1 MQIRRP
7 LILIYLA
14 TAFAVAVVLAVL
26 ELGVRLH
33 ERSRTATIAGSVPE
47 LMTQMMT
54 ARISGR
60 EIGNQM
66 LVHNMA
72 LFSANPDPGSVME
85 AYVGTSRTKVLRPS
99 WTGHTHAV
107 NASGNSYNEITYGLL
122 MQAEVARLQFPN
134 LKRVYFEASLLL
146 RRPDRLIV
154 EPDHTKYLPLLESLL
169 PLRNQLPGSEVFR
182 TQLASAKSGKR
193 KKAWRLELFDHREDM
208 RLTQLLPSAFQTDN
222 STNEI
227 PVRGDRLFQELD
239 PTGQRKADPVASIP
253 KQQQRPEV
261 TKDNIKVQRLR
272 EIKGWA
278 PWDGLYDMVALWGEA
293 HGIEI
298 VLFQPPVR
306 SDLYRYQVEMGLADH
321 VADLRRV
328 SLKYGIPFID
338 MNRPELGYMS
348 DWALFSDEDH
358 LETCEGIFL
367 IQTKLNDEYGK
378 FGKDGGASINP
389 PGYEFLKEMA
399 KIKCATKIYGTDR

>member
-14 TAFAVAVVLAVL
+14 TAFVVAVVLAAL

-33 ERSRTATIAGSVPE
+33 ERSRTATIAGSVSE
-47 LMTQMMT
+47 LMTKMMT

-72 LFSANPDPGSVME
+72 LFSAHPDPGSVTE
-85 AYVGTSRTKVLRPS
+85 AYVGTSRTKVLRPA

-122 MQAEVARLQFPN
+122 LQAEVARLQFPN

-169 PLRNQLPGSEVFR
+169 PLRDQLPGSEVFR
-182 TQLASAKSGKR
+182 TQIANIKAGKR
-193 KKAWRLELFDHREDM
+193 NSARRLELFDHREDM
-208 RLTQLLPSAFQTDN
+208 RLTQLLPSALQTHN
-222 STNEI
+222 STKEI
-227 PVRGDRLFQELD
+227 PVRSDRLFQELD
-239 PTGQRKADPVASIP
+239 ATGQRKADPVASIP

-261 TKDNIKVQRLR
+261 TKDNVKVQRLR
-272 EIKGWA
+272 EIKSWA
-278 PWDGLYDMVALWGEA
+278 PWDGLYDMVALWGKA
-293 HGIEI
+293 NGIEI

-306 SDLYRYQVEMGLADH
+306 SDLYRYQVEMGLVDH

-348 DWALFSDEDH
+348 DWSLFSDEDH

-367 IQTKLNDEYGK
+367 IQTKLNGEYGK
-378 FGKDGGASINP
+378 FTDNSEASTDASR
-389 PGYEFLKEMA
+389 YESRKEWVN
-399 KIKCATKIYGTDR
+399 KKCASKIHRNGI